1 MWSHNDANTSWLRL
15 TATSNCFLHPYSWSF
30 LRTGDWA
37 VLTTSFWIESIFWE
51 LVTWTTSWG
60 FGRTGCPAWGVQTT
74 DCLAGGFRTTDSPAG
89 CANTSGCP
97 AWGIG
102 STGCPAGGVR
112 RFPVDSRLP
121 SRRCQCQDSRQ
132 IYIWLRMEGM
142 VFIGGEHSSQVEST
156 KLWWQLPHHWLCLH
170 RYLPPSTISLHR
182 LFDCCDVFCIVVVVF
197 HVIIVVVWGQCTGSA
212 HHLLNHNRLCPHQP
226 PAAKSLFAFAN
237 IIVVLVS

>member
-1 MWSHNDANTSWLRL
+1 MPMWSHNDANTSWLRL
-15 TATSNCFLHPYSWSF
+15 TATSNCFLHPYCWSF

-60 FGRTGCPAWGVQTT
+60 FGRTGCPAWGVRTT

-112 RFPVDSRLP
+112 TTAGCLAWGSRLTAGYP
-121 SRRCQCQDSRQ
+121 A
-132 IYIWLRMEGM
+132 
-142 VFIGGEHSSQVEST
+142 GGASART
-156 KLWWQLPHHWLCLH
+156 AD
-170 RYLPPSTISLHR
+170 RYKYG
-182 LFDCCDVFCIVVVVF
+182 
-197 HVIIVVVWGQCTGSA
+197 WGWKEWYS
-212 HHLLNHNRLCPHQP
+212 
-226 PAAKSLFAFAN
+226 
-237 IIVVLVS
+237 